1 MQPNAISTKDER
13 NVKLRGVL
21 AMIYVSD
28 VARSIEFYKQLG
40 FTVGGTHQ
48 DKGRLVWAE
57 LRTENGH
64 SQLMLAN
71 SARPMN
77 PGAQDMLFYLYA
89 ENVEQYREQLKAI
102 GLAVGPMQYPFYSPR
117 GEFRLEDPDGWSLFI
132 AHAD

>member
-1 MQPNAISTKDER
+1 MSSTSVKDER
-13 NVKLRGVL
+13 VPKLRGVL
-21 AMIYVSD
+21 AMIFVSD

-40 FTVGGTHQ
+40 FTAGNTHE
-48 DKGRLVWAE
+48 DKGKVVWA
-57 LRTENGH
+57 LLQSPDGH
-64 SQLMLAN
+64 AQLMLAN

-89 ENVEQYREQLKAI
+89 ENVEQYREELKAK